1 MRWNISLSV
10 LAFSSSIESRTK
22 RKTAAKSAA
31 CVYGVFQSR
40 RRRRRLSH
48 KIPLKAHSLYS
59 AIASHAAPKAFFS
72 PPPSP
77 TPPLSPLFQCI
88 HADLY
93 GLYPPLPSFL
103 PLSFT
108 PSISYQVPVL
118 ESDPCSPGISRVN
131 RTARSTWP
139 LILGCLESP
148 AQRDL
153 LTFCPSLPVRP
164 LCCCAAPAFAGAS
177 LLYFPPQ
184 KMENQTHFKSS
195 TRRTRT
201 RRRSQKV
208 SRLSPSKTLSRRAEG
223 E

>member
-22 RKTAAKSAA
+22 RETAAKSAA

-139 LILGCLESP
+139 LILGCLKSP
-148 AQRDL
+148 AGSLDFLPFLARSPPL
-153 LTFCPSLPVRP
+153 LL
-164 LCCCAAPAFAGAS
+164 
-177 LLYFPPQ
+177 
-184 KMENQTHFKSS
+184 
-195 TRRTRT
+195 RRACL
-201 RRRSQKV
+201 RRRFAPLFS
-208 SRLSPSKTLSRRAEG
+208 SPKDGKSNSF
-223 E
+223 

>member
-22 RKTAAKSAA
+22 RETAAKSAA

-103 PLSFT
+103 PSFRSPSRPQFHTKFLFLNRIPVPLAFPVLIVPPDRRGLSF
-108 PSISYQVPVL
+108 
-118 ESDPCSPGISRVN
+118 
-131 RTARSTWP
+131 
-139 LILGCLESP
+139 
-148 AQRDL
+148 
-153 LTFCPSLPVRP
+153 
-164 LCCCAAPAFAGAS
+164 
-177 LLYFPPQ
+177 
-184 KMENQTHFKSS
+184 
-195 TRRTRT
+195 
-201 RRRSQKV
+201 
-208 SRLSPSKTLSRRAEG
+208 
-223 E
+223 